1 MADKGIVMCSY
12 MNRALL
18 AKRKFRTMRAGSL
31 KILSREADSWE
42 VDCKVSDAVY
52 MRIVG
57 RPDIASRR
65 FSSQYE
71 VRDRLYVKEAYE
83 IDRASLILPKSPRLI
98 GGKYL
103 VDGSRFTVQ
112 LTNQEWNLFSKR
124 SHPYRPTS
132 GRFMYKSLARI
143 FMTVTK
149 VTVQRPQ
156 ELTAKEWVD
165 EGIYDPRIGWADQPD
180 VYIMLGKNLRD
191 SLHGEGSYDRNE
203 WCFVPHWEN
212 IEIKGD

>member
-1 MADKGIVMCSY
+1 MMDKGIVMCGD
-12 MNRALL
+12 MVRALL
-18 AKRKFRTMRAGSL
+18 AKRKFRTMRPMNEQPPAGYEYKGDDGGNPLLPKKSGHYWMNGYAIWRPNL
-31 KILSREADSWE
+31 ER
-42 VDCKVSDAVY
+42 Y
-52 MRIVG
+52 RIG
-57 RPDIASRR
+57 
-65 FSSQYE
+65 
-71 VRDRLYVKEAYE
+71 DRLYVKEGYQ
-83 IDRASLILPKSPRLI
+83 IDEYSFRRNCV

-103 VDGSRFTVQ
+103 ADNKEFWTEVYQREYDLINHR
-112 LTNQEWNLFSKR
+112 KY
-124 SHPYRPTS
+124 PYRKTP

-143 FMTVTK
+143 WMTVTK